1 MVRLAVENPTWGY
14 RRIHGELVG
23 LGHALA
29 PSTVCVIA
37 CDFFTVYTITLQRLY
52 VLFFMEVDTRRV
64 VRPDQ
69 LANAVHRGAT
79 SVIKLEIDCE
89 HYELDE
95 DLRNRIE
102 NRIGGLDEF
111 MNSLADGDVTVS
123 WEGGPQNRPRCAL
136 RCGVPGSSSKHPT
149 RIGSRSRPSIR
160 REKSSSRRSAGST
173 RRTSGITT
181 NTGESRRA

>member
-1 MVRLAVENPTWGY
+1 MVRLAVENPTSGY
-14 RRIHGELVG
+14 RHIHGELVG

-52 VLFFMEVDTRRV
+52 VLFFIEVDTRRV

-69 LANAVHRGAT
+69 LPNAVQRGAT

-123 WEGGPQNRPRCAL
+123 WEGGPHEQTKVRAQVW
-136 RCGVPGSSSKHPT
+136 GPGIQFEASDTDWKPVKAVDQT
-149 RIGSRSRPSIR
+149 RKELESQIR
-160 REKSSSRRSAGST
+160 RKHSKDLRDHDQHR
-173 RRTSGITT
+173 
-181 NTGESRRA
+181 